1 MTSDMVALSRP
12 DPPWKNQQRLND
24 IVHRHPSIFNIV
36 AQSALNPAAV
46 QSYHQPITTRWQPR
60 SRTGHSAWRSDLD
73 DQISTSGLYDFTTR
87 PKPTLEDVRITFP
100 DVTGYEL
107 FDLYTITEDAWR
119 QANTKLYHLVKGTI
133 DLTGAW
139 ADKDN
144 NFITMK
150 FHDGPNRDGL
160 GFLEW
165 CDSFVDVSDVASQDE
180 VQLKVSTM
188 KLENG
193 MCSINKLE
201 AHCTTLLSHWLQ
213 IKGNSIESSG
223 TFNYRLLN
231 SLPQTP
237 GTHVGMLRSW
247 LAEKITDGAA
257 FLADPY
263 ALIDKMLKHARTLG
277 INDVPGCTE
286 PEDFKKFNMVHAT
299 FNKNDCKFCD
309 CFTCISNK
317 QNGITDC
324 VCMNAEKDISK
335 FTGGVQNYIKM
346 ARQWI
351 SEHPGTQSV
360 KGQRFNSISFVGQQT
375 SSPGQQT
382 KSIDQV
388 THVGKLTT
396 SAATD
401 KAPSIESIEEFKAY
415 IEKRATGHRVNV
427 IADGDMIAGGN
438 TQAPPPKISQ
448 SNKQLLAQLDAHLGS
463 LGANR
468 FCAPM
473 IAPSTPA
480 APNQSDLSPD
490 DLLRAV
496 QSLPSPPVPSV
507 RSRIQAIE
515 SPNGGENTSRPPGPP
530 TIETPHDETTAL
542 TVATA
547 VKHQLVRVLDLVTR
561 KISSLTVSQMGCT
574 FFAILQLVRISR
586 NSSVRRSLRTN
597 LRNAVAAL
605 RYFILAKL
613 VTVPLGVP
621 LLNP

>member
-73 DQISTSGLYDFTTR
+73 DHISTSGLYDFTTR

-107 FDLYTITEDAWR
+107 FDLYTITEDAWH

-150 FHDGPNRDGL
+150 FHDGPNRNGL

-193 MCSINKLE
+193 MSSINKLE
-201 AHCTTLLSHWLQ
+201 EHCTTLLSHWLQ

-231 SLPQTP
+231 SLPQIP

-277 INDVPGCTE
+277 MSDVPGQADI
-286 PEDFKKFNMVHAT
+286 PWYGKQGIHAT

-317 QNGITDC
+317 QSGITDC

-360 KGQRFNSISFVGQQT
+360 KGQRFTSISSVGQQT
-375 SSPGQQT
+375 SSP
-382 KSIDQV
+382 KSVDQV
-388 THVGKLTT
+388 AHVGKLTT
-396 SAATD
+396 SAAED
-401 KAPSIESIEEFKAY
+401 KAPSIESIEDFKAY
-415 IEKRATGHRVNV
+415 IEKRAAERARVSV
-427 IADGDMIAGGN
+427 IA
-438 TQAPPPKISQ
+438 
-448 SNKQLLAQLDAHLGS
+448 NKQLLAQLDAQLSS
-463 LGANR
+463 LGANQ

-515 SPNGGENTSRPPGPP
+515 SPNGGEYTSRPPGPP
-530 TIETPHDETTAL
+530 TIEAPPDETPAL

-621 LLNP
+621 LLNT